1 MLSRVVLTQKPFK
14 MYGLRVVR
22 VKLRNHVG
30 QLRLRQILPATN
42 VEYQALECWVKPS
55 QKWGPRQP
63 GNGHMAMLDLSKSA
77 QACAELL
84 DVDCATAIAVKL
96 VEGLAKVFHL
106 LTTPVSS
113 RHRR

>member
-1 MLSRVVLTQKPFK
+1 MVCELSVSNSEIMSASSGSDRFCQQPMLSIRRAGLLGENLTKK
-14 MYGLRVVR
+14 R
-22 VKLRNHVG
+22 
-30 QLRLRQILPATN
+30 
-42 VEYQALECWVKPS
+42 
-55 QKWGPRQP
+55 GPRQH
-63 GNGHMAMLDLSKSA
+63 GNGNVAMLDLSKSA